1 MLLPFEIGPAYKPD
15 RLDLARRL
23 VEAQLEE
30 SARRGSIP
38 GFVLGSHWRAWI
50 ALREGDAR
58 EAEADARAA
67 YDVVPE
73 VSWLRHFAASALID
87 VLVDRDQL
95 AAAQAV
101 LAEAGGAG
109 EIPVDRST
117 DLLLS
122 TRSHLR
128 AALGDVAGALA
139 DQLESRRRHGD
150 FTTPDPDF
158 PGWVRLARLRL
169 ATGDTD
175 AARQE
180 SEDALAWARTWGTP
194 GHVSVRRWSLPLW
207 SGGRRRARAAARG
220 GRHARALAGPA
231 GARPGSDGARCRA
244 ASPRRASGGAGA
256 AASRAGPNCLGDGA
270 PRPSP

>member
-1 MLLPFEIGPAYKPD
+1 L
-15 RLDLARRL
+15 
-23 VEAQLEE
+23 
-30 SARRGSIP
+30 
-38 GFVLGSHWRAWI
+38 H
-50 ALREGDAR
+50 EGDAR

-180 SEDALAWARTWGTP
+180 SDDALAWARTWGTP
-194 GHVSVRRWSLPLW
+194 GYLGQAVVVAALVRGATTGSCCCT
-207 SGGRRRARAAARG
+207 RRSTRSRTR
-220 GRHARALAGPA
+220 
-231 GARPGSDGARCRA
+231 RPGGST
-244 ASPRRASGGAGA
+244 PW
-256 AASRAGPNCLGDGA
+256 L
-270 PRPSP
+270 